1 MNIPPSR
8 SKMIV
13 IDECRRAGFSRAV
26 IRSEARQGPIVE
38 ARRQIAVRLRGELG
52 LSLWH
57 IAMILNRDH
66 SSVMNL
72 LDGGARRRRKYEAI
86 KALAAEVAA

>member
-8 SKMIV
+8 SQKIV
-13 IDECRRAGFSRAV
+13 IDECRRAGVTRAV
-26 IRSEARQGPIVE
+26 IRSEDRHGAIV
-38 ARRQIAVRLRGELG
+38 AVRRAIAVRLRGELG

-72 LDGGARRRRKYEAI
+72 LDGGARRRRKYESV
-86 KALAAEVAA
+86 KARPTEVAA